1 MFVRR
6 RRWNSLK
13 LLLWFLFQHP
23 LAITLITGSECKG
36 WLQQLTDKP
45 SNWASLMSHFQSRRD
60 ETGQD
65 NKPSP
70 EQVEF
75 VRSVIRTKGEAF
87 VAYSLDDV
95 LERIA

>member
-1 MFVRR
+1 M
-6 RRWNSLK
+6 
-13 LLLWFLFQHP
+13 
-23 LAITLITGSECKG
+23 TE
-36 WLQQLTDKP
+36 KP

-75 VRSVIRTKGEAF
+75 VRSVIRKKGEAF

>member
-45 SNWASLMSHFQSRRD
+45 SNRASLMSHFQSRRD

-75 VRSVIRTKGEAF
+75 VRSVIRKKGEAF